1 MTHFALNGCS
11 DVLPTSKGE
20 NKAFPPHPFHAM
32 LFRYRD
38 GDLKFEDSHLFTIPP
53 PRQNCNGPTPPP
65 LTN

>member
-32 LFRYRD
+32 LYRYRD
-38 GDLKFEDSHLFTIPP
+38 GDLKINWKTLIFSLPPPP
-53 PRQNCNGPTPPP
+53 PRIVTDP
-65 LTN
+65 LPLP

>member
-32 LFRYRD
+32 LYRYRD
-38 GDLKFEDSHLFTIPP
+38 GDLKSEDSHFFTTPP
-53 PRQNCNGPTPPP
+53 PRIVTDP
-65 LTN
+65 LPLP